1 MVDLSLLD
9 QPVVL
14 NFIFYPRKDFSDPP
28 RNAFDLSVQVDPRVA
43 ISCRFYLSDSKWPWI
58 LYFHGNGE
66 VVSDYD
72 EIAPFYHQIRVNLVV
87 ADYRGYGAS
96 GGVPTL
102 SDLVRDSHA
111 LLRAVKEELTRRT
124 YRQDLW
130 VMGRSLGSISALELA
145 YQFPD
150 RMKGLIIESG
160 ASSVVRVF
168 RHLGIPARGVDLDKI
183 DLEYQ
188 KMIEKISLPAL
199 ILHGER
205 DTLIPLE
212 EGKHLHK
219 YLGSERKELVII
231 PSATHN
237 DIMFVGLRKYF
248 EAIQRFIESTSNPS
262 ESGASLLLSK
272 PHRE

>member
-1 MVDLSLLD
+1 MVDLSPLD
-9 QPVVL
+9 QPAVL
-14 NFIFYPRKDFSDPP
+14 DFIFYPRKDVRDPP
-28 RNAFDLSVQVDPRVA
+28 RNAYDLSVKVDLRVA
-43 ISCRFYLSDSKWPWI
+43 ISCRFYLGDSRWPWI
-58 LYFHGNGE
+58 FYFHGNGE

-72 EIAPFYHQIRVNLVV
+72 EIAPFYHQIKVNLVV

-102 SDLVRDSHA
+102 SDLVRDSHV
-111 LLRAVKEELTRRT
+111 LLSAVTEELTRKSF
-124 YRQDLW
+124 RQDLW

-150 RMKGLIIESG
+150 RMKGLIVESG

-168 RHLGIPARGVDLDKI
+168 RHLGIPAHGVDLEKI
-183 DLEYQ
+183 DLECQ
-188 KMIEKISLPAL
+188 KMVEKISVPAL

-205 DTLIPLE
+205 DTLIPVE
-212 EGKHLHK
+212 EGKHV
-219 YLGSERKELVII
+219 YNSIGSEKKQLVII

-248 EAIQRFIESTSNPS
+248 EAIQRFIENTGNPLQ
-262 ESGASLLLSK
+262 SGA
-272 PHRE
+272 

>member
-1 MVDLSLLD
+1 MTFREEVLDMIDLSPLD
-9 QPVVL
+9 QPSIL
-14 NFIFYPRKDFSDPP
+14 GFIFYPRKDFSDPP
-28 RNAFDLSVQVDPRVA
+28 RNAFDLSIPVDPQVA
-43 ISCRFYLSDSKWPWI
+43 ISCRFYLGDSTWPWI

-66 VVSDYD
+66 VASDYD
-72 EIAPFYHQIRVNLVV
+72 ETAPFYHQIKVNLVV

-111 LLRAVKEELTRRT
+111 LLSAVKEELTRRSF
-124 YRQDLW
+124 RQDLW

-145 YQFPD
+145 YQFSD

-160 ASSVVRVF
+160 ASGVVRVF
-168 RHLGIPARGVDLDKI
+168 RHLGIPAHGVDLEKI
-183 DLEYQ
+183 DLGCQ
-188 KMIEKISLPAL
+188 KMIKKISVPAL
-199 ILHGER
+199 IIHGER
-205 DTLIPLE
+205 DNLIPVE

-219 YLGSERKELVII
+219 YLGSEKKELVII

-248 EAIQRFIESTSNPS
+248 EALQTFVENTSNIS
-262 ESGASLLLSK
+262 ESG
-272 PHRE
+272 

>member
-1 MVDLSLLD
+1 MVDLSPLD
-9 QPVVL
+9 QPMIL
-14 NFIFYPRKDFSDPP
+14 SFIFYPRRDASDPP
-28 RNAFDLSVQVDPRVA
+28 SNAFDLSIQVDRQVA
-43 ISCRFYLSDSKWPWI
+43 ISCRFYLGDPKWPWI

-72 EIAPFYHQIRVNLVV
+72 EIAPFYHQIKVNLVV

-102 SDLVRDSHA
+102 SDLVRDSHV
-111 LLRAVKEELTRRT
+111 LLREVKEELTKRRV
-124 YRQDLW
+124 RQDLW

-150 RMKGLIIESG
+150 RMEGLIIESG

-168 RHLGIPARGVDLDKI
+168 RHLGIPAHGVDLEKI
-183 DLEYQ
+183 DLECQ
-188 KMIEKISLPAL
+188 KMIEKISVPAL

-205 DTLIPLE
+205 DNLIPVE
-212 EGKHLHK
+212 EGKHLYK
-219 YLGSERKELVII
+219 YLGSEKKELLII
-231 PSATHN
+231 SSATHN

-248 EAIQRFIESTSNPS
+248 EAIQRFIESTGNPS
-262 ESGASLLLSK
+262 AG
-272 PHRE
+272 

>member
-1 MVDLSLLD
+1 MIDLSPLD
-9 QPVVL
+9 QPAVL
-14 NFIFYPRKDFSDPP
+14 NFIFYPRMDFSDPP
-28 RNAFDLSVQVDPRVA
+28 RNAFDLSIPVDPQVA
-43 ISCRFYLSDSKWPWI
+43 ISCRLYLGDSTWPWI

-72 EIAPFYHQIRVNLVV
+72 GTAPFYHQIKVNLVV

-102 SDLVRDSHA
+102 SDLVRDSHV
-111 LLRAVKEELTRRT
+111 LWSAVKEELTRRSF
-124 YRQDLW
+124 RQDLW

-168 RHLGIPARGVDLDKI
+168 RHLGIPAHGVDLEKI
-183 DLEYQ
+183 DLECQ
-188 KMIEKISLPAL
+188 KMIKKISVPAL

-205 DTLIPLE
+205 DNLIPLE
-212 EGKHLHK
+212 EGRYLYK
-219 YLGSERKELVII
+219 YLGSDEKQLVII

-248 EAIQRFIESTSNPS
+248 EAIQRFIESTSNLS
-262 ESGASLLLSK
+262 ESG
-272 PHRE
+272 

>member
-1 MVDLSLLD
+1 MIDLSPLD
-9 QPVVL
+9 QPLVL

-28 RNAFDLSVQVDPRVA
+28 RNAFDLSIPVDPRAA
-43 ISCRFYLSDSKWPWI
+43 ISSRFYLGDSKWPWI

-66 VVSDYD
+66 VASDYD
-72 EIAPFYHQIRVNLVV
+72 EIAPFYHQIKVNLVV
-87 ADYRGYGAS
+87 ADYRGYGRS

-102 SDLVRDSHA
+102 SDLVRDSHV
-111 LLRAVKEELTRRT
+111 LLNAVGEELTRRSF
-124 YRQDLW
+124 RQDLW

-168 RHLGIPARGVDLDKI
+168 RHLGIPARGADLEKI
-183 DLEYQ
+183 DAECQ
-188 KMIEKISLPAL
+188 KMIEKISVPAL

-205 DTLIPLE
+205 DTLIPLV
-212 EGKHLHK
+212 EGKHV
-219 YLGSERKELVII
+219 YTSLGSEKKQLIII

-237 DIMFVGLRKYF
+237 DIMFVGLREYF
-248 EAIQRFIESTSNPS
+248 EAIQRFIESTGDASK
-262 ESGASLLLSK
+262 SG
-272 PHRE
+272 

>member
-1 MVDLSLLD
+1 MVDLSPLD
-9 QPVVL
+9 QPAVL
-14 NFIFYPRKDFSDPP
+14 NFIFYPRKDFRDPP
-28 RNAFDLSVQVDPRVA
+28 RNAFDLPIPVDPRVA
-43 ISCRFYLSDSKWPWI
+43 ISSRFYPGDPKWPWI
-58 LYFHGNGE
+58 FYFHGNGE

-72 EIAPFYHQIRVNLVV
+72 EIATFYHQIKVNLVV

-102 SDLVRDSHA
+102 SDLVRDSHV
-111 LLRAVKEELTRRT
+111 LLNAVREELTRRSF
-124 YRQDLW
+124 RQDLW

-145 YQFPD
+145 FQFPD

-168 RHLGIPARGVDLDKI
+168 RHLGIPAHGVDLEKI
-183 DLEYQ
+183 DLECQ
-188 KMIEKISLPAL
+188 KMIEKISVPVL

-205 DTLIPLE
+205 DNLIPVE

-219 YLGSERKELVII
+219 YIGSERRQLVII

-237 DIMFVGLRKYF
+237 DILFVGLRKYF
-248 EAIQRFIESTSNPS
+248 EAIQRFVESTSTIS
-262 ESGASLLLSK
+262 ESG
-272 PHRE
+272 

>member
-1 MVDLSLLD
+1 MIDLSPLD
-9 QPVVL
+9 QPAVL
-14 NFIFYPRKDFSDPP
+14 NFIFYPRKDVSDPP
-28 RNAFDLSVQVDPRVA
+28 RNAFDLSIPVDPRVA
-43 ISCRFYLSDSKWPWI
+43 ISCRFYLDDSKWPTI

-66 VVSDYD
+66 VASDYD
-72 EIAPFYHQIRVNLVV
+72 EIAPFYHQIKVNLVV

-102 SDLVRDSHA
+102 SDLVRDSHVIF
-111 LLRAVKEELTRRT
+111 REVREELSRRNLKK
-124 YRQDLW
+124 DLW

-168 RHLGIPARGVDLDKI
+168 RHLGIPAHGVDLEKI
-183 DLEYQ
+183 DIECQ
-188 KMIEKISLPAL
+188 KMIEKISVPAL
-199 ILHGER
+199 IIHGEQ
-205 DTLIPLE
+205 DTLIPVE
-212 EGKHLHK
+212 EGRHLHK
-219 YLGSERKELVII
+219 YLGSEKKELVII

-262 ESGASLLLSK
+262 GSGV
-272 PHRE
+272 

>member
-1 MVDLSLLD
+1 MVDLSPLD
-9 QPVVL
+9 QPAVL
-14 NFIFYPRKDFSDPP
+14 NFIFYPRRDFRDPP

-43 ISCRFYLSDSKWPWI
+43 ISCRFYLGDSKWPWI

-66 VVSDYD
+66 VVNDYD
-72 EIAPFYHQIRVNLVV
+72 EIAPFYHQIKVNLVV

-102 SDLVRDSHA
+102 SDLVRDSHV
-111 LLRAVKEELTRRT
+111 LMSTVKEELSRRKL
-124 YRQDLW
+124 RQDLW
-130 VMGRSLGSISALELA
+130 VMGRSLGSISGLELA
-145 YQFPD
+145 FQFPD

-168 RHLGIPARGVDLDKI
+168 RHLGIPAHGI
-183 DLEYQ
+183 DLEKIDSECQ
-188 KMIEKISLPAL
+188 EMIKKISVPAL

-205 DTLIPLE
+205 DNLIPVE

-219 YLGSERKELVII
+219 YLGSERKQLVII

-248 EAIQRFIESTSNPS
+248 EAIRRFVENTSNIS
-262 ESGASLLLSK
+262 ESGA
-272 PHRE
+272 